1 MEHTGTIWMASES
14 EAEAKTGSVTVTDD
28 SVRVA
33 VNGVA
38 IGTWPNI
45 DATPTDEGPFRLDAG
60 RNTLMF
66 RPDDYVGFAAEVE
79 ALTFRSRIEPDEVA
93 QPTALATAPPRSV
106 QSSTGVKS
114 AGVAAVLSALWS
126 GLGQIYNG
134 QIAKGIILMLVQS
147 VNVLLMFV
155 LVGFLTYPVVWIY
168 GIWDAYTTAEKINSG
183 EITV

>member
-1 MEHTGTIWMASES
+1 MEHTGTIWMAPEP
-14 EAEAKTGSVTVTDD
+14 ETEAKTGSVTVTDD

-45 DATPTDEGPFRLDAG
+45 TATATDDGSFRLEAG
-60 RNTLMF
+60 RNALMF
-66 RPDDYVGFAAEVE
+66 RPDDFVGFAAEVE
-79 ALTFRSRIEPDEVA
+79 ALAFRSRIEPDEPSL
-93 QPTALATAPPRSV
+93 PTAVATAPPRSV
-106 QSSTGVKS
+106 QPSTGVKS

-134 QIAKGIILMLVQS
+134 QIGKGIAFMAFQV

-155 LVGFLTYPVVWIY
+155 LIGFITGPIVWIWAIY
-168 GIWDAYTTAEKINSG
+168 DAYTVADRQSPA
-183 EITV
+183 